1 MNPVEILQH
10 MQKVLVQ
17 GRPLEVSDP
26 ATCID
31 GAISFIMLDRY
42 NLLKTG
48 LEDISMLE
56 NKFVCLEVQ
65 FYDEVN
71 IKVQ

>member
-1 MNPVEILQH
+1 
-10 MQKVLVQ
+10 MQKILVQ

-26 ATCID
+26 ATCIY
-31 GAISFIMLDRY
+31 GATSFIMVDCF

-48 LEDISMLE
+48 LEEISMLE

-65 FYDEVN
+65 LYDEVN